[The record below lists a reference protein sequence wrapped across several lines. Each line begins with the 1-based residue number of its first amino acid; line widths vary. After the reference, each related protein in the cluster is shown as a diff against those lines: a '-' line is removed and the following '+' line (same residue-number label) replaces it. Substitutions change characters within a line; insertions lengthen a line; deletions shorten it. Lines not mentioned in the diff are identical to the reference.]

1 VAAPEQTL
9 EALVKDELR
18 GPVREIVRRLVPEL
32 VAETLNGV
40 AAAPV
45 EVEPASTANGA
56 TPAAKVCRSCGVE
69 KSADQFGKGRRVCK
83 ACRREQGRAWEDA
96 RAARRREQRTHAPA
110 AALDDDGRVPVPEL
124 APGPR
129 ARRSASSKRG
139 YWLRPSVLAQLERE
153 RRELIEGAEVSYE
166 WRDGRR
172 FVVRHLA
179 PSAPVSSRKGESQAP
194 QLRKQVG

>member
-1 VAAPEQTL
+1 VREYPHTPEAEGAARNQQRLESRPSFPERRALDSRVVRVETATVAAPPQTL

-110 AALDDDGRVPVPEL
+110 AALDDDEE
-124 APGPR
+124 GPR
-129 ARRSASSKRG
+129 IGARPAGEDGQSAS
-139 YWLRPSVLAQLERE
+139 
-153 RRELIEGAEVSYE
+153 
-166 WRDGRR
+166 D
-172 FVVRHLA
+172 
-179 PSAPVSSRKGESQAP
+179 
-194 QLRKQVG
+194 